1 MLTHAIIAI
10 IFAATVLLAFI
21 EDYLKEMQKIAI
33 LAVYAIV
40 FIVMA
45 TTKSVEHTADAT
57 DYESM
62 FLNNDDFITEI
73 ATEPTFIYLSRLVL
87 MLGGTIGIM
96 FFIYAIIYVPIKMTV
111 LYRLTPYVFTALL
124 IYVPVYF
131 ELHDMI
137 QIRASAAAAFLLASL
152 LPLSRKHY
160 AIAALLM
167 FCAILFHYSAVVFL
181 PFLLLGNRKL
191 SRLWR
196 FFIAGMLPACF
207 VMYFLKKDLF
217 SLIPSSLTEGK
228 LDLYREA
235 SEQGKWEELVVPYK
249 NLYFMVKCIVLYLCL
264 YYYDF
269 ITERNHFAPMLI
281 NLFAASLCF
290 LLSMATIPV
299 IGGRISDLYGI
310 VDCVVFTFCLY
321 IVKPQYLA
329 KIAIALVGAYMLIY
343 NMLFTD
349 YFTK

>member
-10 IFAATVLLAFI
+10 IFAATLFLAFI
-21 EDYLKEMQKIAI
+21 EDYMKEMQKMTI
-33 LAVYAIV
+33 LAAYAVI

-45 TTKSVEHTADAT
+45 TTKSVEHTVDAA
-57 DYESM
+57 DYESR
-62 FLNNDDFITEI
+62 FLDNDDFVTELT
-73 ATEPTFIYLSRLVL
+73 TEPTFIYLSRLVL
-87 MLGGTIGIM
+87 MLGGTISTM
-96 FFIYAIIYVPIKMTV
+96 FFIYAMIYVPTKLTV
-111 LYRLTPYVFTALL
+111 LYKLTPHIFTALL
-124 IYVPVYF
+124 IYIPVYF

-152 LPLSRKHY
+152 LPLSKKRY

-191 SRLWR
+191 SNKWR
-196 FFIAGMLPACF
+196 IFIACLLPACF
-207 VMYFLKKDLF
+207 AMYFLKRDLF

-228 LDLYREA
+228 LDLYRET
-235 SEQGKWEELVVPYK
+235 SENGEWEELAVPYK
-249 NLYFMVKCIVLYLCL
+249 NLYFMTKCVVLYLCL
-264 YYYDF
+264 YYYDY
-269 ITERNHFAPMLI
+269 ITEQNHFAPMLI
-281 NLFAASLCF
+281 NLFTASLCI

-310 VDCVVFTFCLY
+310 VDCVVFTFCLN
-321 IVKPQYLA
+321 IVKPQYVA
-329 KIAIALVGAYMLIY
+329 KIAIALVGAYMLVY

-349 YFTK
+349 YFTR